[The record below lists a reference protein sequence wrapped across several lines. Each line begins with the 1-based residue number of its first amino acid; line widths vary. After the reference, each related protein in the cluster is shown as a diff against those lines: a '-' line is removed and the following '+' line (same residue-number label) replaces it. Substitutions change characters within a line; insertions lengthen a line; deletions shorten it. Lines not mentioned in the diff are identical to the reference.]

1 MSDLNVGASRVCITP
16 DASLFPVEH
25 FNNRMTGK
33 PSVFSGK
40 IREDIFVRAL
50 VVDSGEDR
58 IAIVVVDLPGTP
70 EVPENMK
77 IISECA
83 DVDMDHVIYTCTH
96 NHSGLYADNPIFE
109 KFYGEVFSRK
119 MIAYRLFLREKI
131 RQAVAKAMKERK
143 SAKMGISRGECWLNV
158 NRNER
163 ELGISAGTY
172 GYQVGAS
179 ADRDLYV
186 LRFDDNTGKPIA
198 LLYNFAVHACMM
210 IHNNPEGIGTEI
222 SGDFVG
228 GACRILE
235 KQWDDEA
242 VVMFT
247 SGAAGDMNPIQM
259 ARVNIVHSDG
269 SIITK
274 DLGAAGPVILEFMS
288 NALARDVRKTNAEVR
303 CTQNDIRIWAKK
315 KTFSESADVLF
326 PYDLPERRP
335 KGMLTFN
342 IGLMMLGD
350 IAIIS
355 TNGEVFHRIGQ
366 RIKSATPW
374 KNTFMITH
382 CGLHC
387 GYMKD
392 DSENG
397 AYELSAQKVIRE
409 MTDEYRGLGGA

>member
-1 MSDLNVGASRVCITP
+1 MAGLKVGASRVCITP
-16 DASLFPVEH
+16 AAELFPVEH
-25 FNNRMTGK
+25 FQNRMTGK

-50 VVDSGEDR
+50 VVDNSEDR
-58 IAIVVVDLPGTP
+58 VAIVVVDLPGTP
-70 EVPENMK
+70 EVAENMQ

-83 DVDMDHVIYTCTH
+83 GADEEHIIYTCTH

-109 KFYGEVFSRK
+109 KFYGEDFSKK
-119 MIAYRLFLREKI
+119 MISYRLFLRDRI
-131 RQAVAKAMKERK
+131 RQAVTEAVEKQKT
-143 SAKMGISRGECWLNV
+143 AKMGVSRGECYLNV

-163 ELGISAGTY
+163 ELGPAAGTY

-186 LRFDDNTGKPIA
+186 LRFDDENGKPIA

-210 IHNNPEGIGTEI
+210 IHNNPEGLGTEI

-235 KQWDDEA
+235 KQWQEEP

-269 SIITK
+269 NIVTK

-288 NALARDVRKTNAEVR
+288 NALARDVNKVNKKVICE
-303 CTQNDIRIWAKK
+303 QDEIRIWARKK
-315 KTFSESADVLF
+315 NFSESADVLF
-326 PYDLPERRP
+326 PYDAPERRP
-335 KGMLTFN
+335 KGDLTFR
-342 IGLMMLGD
+342 IGLIMLGEV
-350 IAIIS
+350 AIIS
-355 TNGEVFHRIGQ
+355 TNGEVFHQIGR
-366 RIKSATPW
+366 RIKNATPW
-374 KNTFMITH
+374 ENTFMITH

-392 DSENG
+392 DSGNG

-409 MTDEYRGLGGA
+409 MTDEYRRQGGA